1 MPLSQTVQLAIHS
14 VVLGTRRSSVV
25 ALYSFEINS
34 LSFLCIMYY
43 ACMQLFIIYLI
54 ILSNS

>member
-1 MPLSQTVQLAIHS
+1 MPLSKTVQLAIHN
-14 VVLGTRRSSVV
+14 VLLGTRRNSVV
-25 ALYSFEINS
+25 GLYSFEINS

-43 ACMQLFIIYLI
+43 SCMQLFIIYLI